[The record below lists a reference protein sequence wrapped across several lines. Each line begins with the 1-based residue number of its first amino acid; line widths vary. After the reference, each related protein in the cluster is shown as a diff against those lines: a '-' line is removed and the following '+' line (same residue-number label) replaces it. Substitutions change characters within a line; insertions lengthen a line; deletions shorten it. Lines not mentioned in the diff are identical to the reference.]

1 MEVEVVVVWGG
12 GGGGRLTVFLLME
25 LVCVCVCVAV
35 GGDGAYLH
43 HALWKSAVEAASV
56 ACGAQVHHQVRML
69 SVVHQLSLKRLG

>member
-1 MEVEVVVVWGG
+1 M
-12 GGGGRLTVFLLME
+12 GGRRGWRIDCFL
-25 LVCVCVCVAV
+25 VDGAGVCVCVAA